1 LSFKEKAKSYIDFLK
16 ITAKN
21 FQVVG
26 ALFPSSRFTV
36 RSIVQ
41 HIESDTPLIVEFGA
55 GLGTVTKEIL
65 KKVSPSTKLV
75 VVERNPDFWPF
86 LEKINDTRLQIFKGG
101 VLEFKEKLK
110 ALSPSGIPIIVSG
123 IPLSLMTPEIEDQV
137 LRTTK
142 ELIGQRGKFIIYQH
156 HPNIYKKIANVFP
169 KYEKYFEPLN
179 FPPYIILVAR
189 NQ

>member
-1 LSFKEKAKSYIDFLK
+1 MSFQEKVKSYIDFFK

-21 FQVVG
+21 FHIVG

-36 RSIVQ
+36 RSIVK
-41 HIESDTPLIVEFGA
+41 HIEPEVPLIVEYGA

-65 KKVSPSTKLV
+65 KKVSPSTKLIAI
-75 VVERNPDFWPF
+75 ERNPDFWPF
-86 LEKINDTRLQIFKGG
+86 LEKINDTRLQIYKGG

-110 ALSPSGIPIIVSG
+110 NLSPGGIPIIVSG
-123 IPLSLMTPEIEDQV
+123 IPLSLMSKEVEDQV
-137 LRTTK
+137 LQTTK
-142 ELIGQRGKFIIYQH
+142 ELIGNSGKFIIYQH

-169 KYEKYFEPLN
+169 KYEKNFEPLN

>member
-1 LSFKEKAKSYIDFLK
+1 MEEAITYAKKYLEDISRQLVKFELISR
-16 ITAKN
+16 AKLYSEN
-21 FQVVG
+21 
-26 ALFPSSRFTV
+26 
-36 RSIVQ
+36 
-41 HIESDTPLIVEFGA
+41 
-55 GLGTVTKEIL
+55 
-65 KKVSPSTKLV
+65 
-75 VVERNPDFWPF
+75 N
-86 LEKINDTRLQIFKGG
+86 N
-101 VLEFKEKLK
+101 EFKEKLK